1 MLVLDVLRSQK
12 TAAVKE
18 TFKRLNTLPVMVPP
32 GCTSLVQPLDVCI
45 NHSFKERIEALSH
58 EHYHQNING
67 WTDQKFTAGE
77 RRILM
82 TKWVA
87 QAWKDISKDL
97 VETVIRSFRKCGIS
111 PNSWSGRLRKAV
123 LPDAR

>member
-67 WTDQKFTAGE
+67 WTDQKFTAAYSYDQVGCTGME
-77 RRILM
+77 RY
-82 TKWVA
+82 
-87 QAWKDISKDL
+87 QQ
-97 VETVIRSFRKCGIS
+97 RSLLK
-111 PNSWSGRLRKAV
+111 
-123 LPDAR
+123 